1 MGAARGAPIVKR
13 PRLILADDHR
23 MVAEGLKRLLEK
35 DFDLVGIVED
45 GRELVDETARTKP
58 DVVVV
63 DITMP
68 RLNGLEA
75 IPLIKKAAPGTKVV
89 VVTMHREPAYAR
101 RAFAVGADGF
111 VLKHAAAEDLIGAIR
126 AAIEGRGAGIETL
139 AAAEFAD
146 PGAGA
151 GTARSGAAALTDR
164 QREIVQLVAKGLAA
178 KEIASVLGLSVRTIE
193 FHKYRAM
200 ETLGASNVAELVRIA
215 IESAIAKP

>member
-1 MGAARGAPIVKR
+1 MGAARRASVVKR
-13 PRLILADDHR
+13 PRLLLADDHR
-23 MVAEGLKRLLEK
+23 MVAEGLRGLLEK

-45 GRELVDETARTKP
+45 GRALVDETARSKP

-75 IPLIKKAAPGTKVV
+75 IPLLKKAAPDTKVV

-111 VLKHAAAEDLIGAIR
+111 VLKHAAAQDLIGAIR
-126 AAIEGRGAGIETL
+126 AALEGRSAGTESIEGAVSD
-139 AAAEFAD
+139 AS
-146 PGAGA
+146 
-151 GTARSGAAALTDR
+151 GTPALTDR
-164 QREIVQLVAKGLAA
+164 QREIVQLVAKGLTA

-200 ETLGASNVAELVRIA
+200 ETLGAANVAELVRIA
-215 IESAIAKP
+215 IERAIAKP

>member
-1 MGAARGAPIVKR
+1 VKR
-13 PRLILADDHR
+13 PRLLLADDHR
-23 MVAEGLKRLLEK
+23 MVAEGLKGLLEK

-45 GRELVDETARTKP
+45 GRSLVDETSRSKP

-75 IPLIKKAAPGTKVV
+75 IPLLKQIAPNTKVV

-101 RAFAVGADGF
+101 RAFSVGADGF
-111 VLKHAAAEDLIGAIR
+111 VLKHAAAQDLIGAIR
-126 AAIEGRGAGIETL
+126 AALEGRSPGTD
-139 AAAEFAD
+139 AAEVAEVSSSA
-146 PGAGA
+146 PGPGRTGA
-151 GTARSGAAALTDR
+151 SALTDR
-164 QREIVQLVAKGLAA
+164 QREIVQLVAKGLTA

-200 ETLGASNVAELVRIA
+200 ETLGAANVAELVRIA
-215 IESAIAKP
+215 LENAIAKP